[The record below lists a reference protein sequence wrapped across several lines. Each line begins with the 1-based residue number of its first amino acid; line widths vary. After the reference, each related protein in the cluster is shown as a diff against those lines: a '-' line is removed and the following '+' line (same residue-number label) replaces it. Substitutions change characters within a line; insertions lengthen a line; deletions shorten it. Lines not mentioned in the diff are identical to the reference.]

1 MSKTSTAPAFYGVVI
16 ALFLVFVVYT
26 LTSLNSLQNRT
37 REIPVLITR
46 ADKVESSVVIL
57 ANSSAK
63 ATEQQVDL
71 ILQLQDTVGYLT
83 KIIAVSPLRKELKDN
98 DTKTRP

>member
-1 MSKTSTAPAFYGVVI
+1 MPKKSIAPALYGVVI

-26 LTSLNSLQNRT
+26 LSSLNSLQYRT

-46 ADKVESSVVIL
+46 MDRVESSVVTL

-63 ATEQQVDL
+63 AGEEQVDL
-71 ILQLQDTVGYLT
+71 ILQLQSTVGYLT
-83 KIIAVSPLRKELKDN
+83 KIIAAPPLKKELKDN